1 MLLNSPFIPGQVVL
15 NFQCARHTLY
25 LFFDMERGVLLALL
39 VYRVPAN
46 RTYIILKFRTANF
59 HCNPFICSIS
69 INYIK

>member
-39 VYRVPAN
+39 VY
-46 RTYIILKFRTANF
+46 T
-59 HCNPFICSIS
+59 
-69 INYIK
+69 